1 MRKKIRIDQGVV
13 EGYGGPGYDW
23 ARVTCDNLLLESFKS
38 PSEGDI
44 AVSICKAKQKWS
56 KDWTVEAWE
65 KATKGKKQASPLCSV
80 CGGDTLDG
88 ISSCVEMTFCKKCVP
103 RIDEFRK
110 KYAEKV
116 EKSRRESDL
125 KQQSIRD
132 HRSQETRTLLAGA
145 FHWKDGWY
153 FKRMKDGSVRVMHSA
168 EMPMTGEEYL
178 HPDLT
183 IPPNEWASIVCSV
196 SAGGETGER
205 WEASQDFHGR
215 ELITFRRV
223 S

>member
-1 MRKKIRIDQGVV
+1 MKQIDQGSAN
-13 EGYGGPGYDW
+13 P
-23 ARVTCDNLLLESFKS
+23 RM
-38 PSEGDI
+38 
-44 AVSICKAKQKWS
+44 Q
-56 KDWTVEAWE
+56 
-65 KATKGKKQASPLCSV
+65 CSV
-80 CGGDTLDG
+80 
-88 ISSCVEMTFCKKCVP
+88 
-103 RIDEFRK
+103 
-110 KYAEKV
+110 
-116 EKSRRESDL
+116 
-125 KQQSIRD
+125 
-132 HRSQETRTLLAGA
+132 
-145 FHWKDGWY
+145 W
-153 FKRMKDGSVRVMHSA
+153 DGSVRVMHSA